1 MKSFRDDV
9 RHAIQRQGLQP
20 NDLERALA
28 LYASQDAIDR
38 AIAEDEAR
46 FLRAE
51 QELGGKYAGK
61 RWDTNAQTEPVNALS
76 RRFESELPVAL
87 AAAEAGLES
96 RDFYDRI
103 RWNARLNSLGL
114 GQLLAPGG
122 AVKRDVW
129 ERHFGDVAREL
140 QLGVH
145 LPGQRL
151 AAGRDLARIDA
162 EFFSNTLRQSSV
174 QTVLARRAP
183 GSGSIENESNDL
195 LRSAR
200 SVFIHSSTVYL
211 RSETLENAL
220 RGKAEFQSFDIA
232 IVKDRK
238 AADLVIHLNRP
249 LFTFDF
255 TYSVTHRQ
263 SSKLV
268 ASGKVTAFDGNGA
281 APKIAK
287 ELIKQLQSTHSQ
299 R

>member
-1 MKSFRDDV
+1 M
-9 RHAIQRQGLQP
+9 
-20 NDLERALA
+20 
-28 LYASQDAIDR
+28 
-38 AIAEDEAR
+38 
-46 FLRAE
+46 
-51 QELGGKYAGK
+51 
-61 RWDTNAQTEPVNALS
+61 
-76 RRFESELPVAL
+76 AL

-129 ERHFGDVAREL
+129 EKHFGDVAREL

-145 LPGQRL
+145 VSGQRL
-151 AAGRDLARIDA
+151 AAGRELARIDA
-162 EFFSNTLRQSSV
+162 EFFSNVLRQNAV
-174 QTVLARRAP
+174 QSVLARRAP
-183 GSGSIENESNDL
+183 GSGSIENESDDL

-200 SVFIHSSTVYL
+200 TVFFQSSTVYL
-211 RSETLENAL
+211 RAESVENAL
-220 RGKAEFQSFDIA
+220 RGKTEFQSFDIA
-232 IVKDRK
+232 IVKDRQS
-238 AADLVIHLNRP
+238 ADLVIHLNRP

-263 SSKLV
+263 SSRLI

-287 ELIKQLQSTHSQ
+287 ELIKHIQSARSQ